1 MSLVSQSREK
11 LFNFSR
17 SIEKI
22 YGLRS
27 LSKSQEVLNLYKN
40 GSLMTSQENINNV
53 VTEILKSRENLTEG
67 DAKDK
72 RLTRATTAD
81 LGVLRHRHRQMRIY
95 SGSSTTSINSDL
107 AELEEEDREAD
118 AGESGTNGDS
128 VDQTEYPDRPADG
141 VEEPRFTVAQLITAF
156 NKHQEVVTNTSL
168 EVTMSAQPKI
178 PPVLP
183 YSAQVPFPTGPTA
196 LRLFIPD
203 IDLVDVQMKP
213 KHNVR
218 IDPPSPP
225 EITCQ
230 TAPVLLLS
238 ETKPE
243 IYLRS
248 SSLSSDASTAV
259 SAEDI
264 TPESSLE
271 PIPDVKPP
279 AKPTTLRVNSKRSK
293 SQSPS
298 PVSETD
304 KTVPRKL
311 STGSY
316 TDGKK
321 NSEPVRKVSVGRKTS
336 VERSPL
342 PQRKVSVEKSPLVQ
356 RKNKPAESPTMAKKN
371 GSGVSEFKIVGLAE
385 RNRKSHAISYKI
397 EFASPVVTRRF
408 PVRTLG
414 VSAKST
420 ISSEL
425 KKQDIVKPKKK

>member
-1 MSLVSQSREK
+1 MSLVSKSREK
-11 LFNFSR
+11 VFNFSR

-40 GSLMTSQENINNV
+40 GSLMTSQENINHV
-53 VTEILKSRENLTEG
+53 VTEILKSRENLAEG

-81 LGVLRHRHRQMRIY
+81 LGVLRHRHRHMRIY
-95 SGSSTTSINSDL
+95 SGSSTTSITSDM

-118 AGESGTNGDS
+118 AGEGTTNGDTA
-128 VDQTEYPDRPADG
+128 DAPTEYPRKPADG

-168 EVTMSAQPKI
+168 EVTMTAQPKI

-203 IDLVDVQMKP
+203 IDLVDVQTKP
-213 KHNVR
+213 KHSVR
-218 IDPPSPP
+218 IDPPVPTSP
-225 EITCQ
+225 EITPQ
-230 TAPVLLLS
+230 T
-238 ETKPE
+238 PE
-243 IYLRS
+243 VYLRS
-248 SSLSSDASTAV
+248 LSLSSDTSTAV
-259 SAEDI
+259 SAEDT

-271 PIPDVKPP
+271 PTPDLKPP

-316 TDGKK
+316 TDSKK
-321 NSEPVRKVSVGRKTS
+321 NVEPVRKISVGRKPS
-336 VERSPL
+336 LSPL
-342 PQRKVSVEKSPLVQ
+342 PQRKLSVEKSPSVQ
-356 RKNKPAESPTMAKKN
+356 RKNKPAESPTLARKT
-371 GSGVSEFKIVGLAE
+371 SEFKIVGFADKT
-385 RNRKSHAISYKI
+385 RKSHAISYKI

-414 VSAKST
+414 VSAKTT

-425 KKQDIVKPKKK
+425 KKQETKPKKK